1 MEGNDLWE
9 EPVFVVVEE
18 ELLLLPLLLFCCCR
32 RAAAAASSLTSLPS
46 VSFPLKLSKIINYK
60 NYPRKSGKSESQ
72 IFLERRFLAR
82 KFK

>member
-32 RAAAAASSLTSLPS
+32 RAAASSLTSLPS
-46 VSFPLKLSKIINYK
+46 VLFPLKWSKIINYK
-60 NYPRKSGKSESQ
+60 NYPRKPGILESQ
-72 IFLERRFLAR
+72 FFFEI
-82 KFK
+82 